1 MIGDRRRQKF
11 TLLPLKGGRGGAKS
25 PVARKDMRTVRERE
39 RLISTRPCS
48 ISAVNNDDERPG

>member
-39 RLISTRPCS
+39 TDKHEALFDLSRQ
-48 ISAVNNDDERPG
+48 